1 MSLNTI
7 NETEPGEIVLEFM
20 NDPDFPENID
30 WAMFDDEINDVLYS
44 AINLVEKRPQLVD
57 FEKMKSF
64 TEIEDGLDED
74 GRDVLKKLTRD
85 LLKLAKPAR
94 KARPKADEPSCG
106 M

>member
-1 MSLNTI
+1 MNTI
-7 NETEPGEIVLEFM
+7 NETEPGEIALEFM
-20 NDPDFPENID
+20 GHPDFPENID

-44 AINLVEKRPQLVD
+44 AINLVESRPQLVD

-74 GRDVLKKLTRD
+74 GRDALKNLSRD
-85 LLKLAKPAR
+85 LLKLAKPTR
-94 KARPKADEPSCG
+94 KVRHETDGPSFG